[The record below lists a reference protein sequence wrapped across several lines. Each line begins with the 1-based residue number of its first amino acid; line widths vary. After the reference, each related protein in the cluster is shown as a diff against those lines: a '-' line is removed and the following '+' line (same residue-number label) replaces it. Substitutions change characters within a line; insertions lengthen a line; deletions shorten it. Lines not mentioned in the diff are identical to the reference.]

1 MNSALNNFEQL
12 ADKYKFVNPITPDLQ
27 NFAILHSR
35 KNLKKLL
42 RDAGDFS
49 IIFGFV
55 LSVYSLAKKLGLSIT
70 FFQSKVITAFLSIS
84 IGISGVTGGN
94 IAISYIIDKYS
105 TNEDKTEQITNDTA
119 GILELDTPVEDTK
132 TINIK
137 HRIGV
142 NLFLGSDKEL
152 ARSVSNFLAI
162 ELIKI
167 VGSDKVTLLGFKER
181 RKTDRIAMGS
191 IRTLGKQ
198 KIITAKLVN
207 VENSRAEYVTSEKIE
222 SIDGLGEACRKI
234 AVRIVDKLK

>member
-1 MNSALNNFEQL
+1 MSSTLNNFEQL

-27 NFAILHSR
+27 YFALSHGR

-42 RDAGDFS
+42 RDAGDYS

-55 LSVYSLAKKLGLSIT
+55 LSVYSLAKKLGLGIT
-70 FFQSKVITAFLSIS
+70 FFQSKIVVAFLSVS

-94 IAISYIIDKYS
+94 IAINYVNDKYS
-105 TNEDKTEQITNDTA
+105 TDKDKTEQITNDTT
-119 GILELDTPVEDTK
+119 GILELDDPVEDTK
-132 TINIK
+132 TIHIK

-142 NLFLGSDKEL
+142 NTFLGPDKEL

-167 VGSDKVTLLGFKER
+167 VGSEKVTLLGFKER
-181 RKTDRIAMGS
+181 RKTDRIIMGS

-222 SIDGLGEACRKI
+222 SIDGLNEACRKI
-234 AVRIVDKLK
+234 AVRIVDELK